1 MSSRTTRRPKSRSKP
16 TGSFRSQFEASVA
29 RSLKR
34 QSCEF
39 QYEAI
44 NLPYTVTRN
53 YKPDFVLENGIF
65 IECKGYLDSADQR
78 KMRAIKD
85 QYPDLDIRM
94 LFMRL
99 DGKVQGSKMTNLTW
113 CEKYDF
119 PYAQEKIPKGWINE
133 EKTNHQFLSG
143 TLFCDSPEDEHREE
157 GD

>member
-1 MSSRTTRRPKSRSKP
+1 MPAKK
-16 TGSFRSQFEASVA
+16 TGIFRSQFEASVA

-34 QSCEF
+34 QSCGF
-39 QYEAI
+39 LYEPL

-53 YKPDFVLENGIF
+53 YKPDFILENGIF

-78 KMRAIKD
+78 KMRAIKE

-94 LFMRL
+94 LFMKL
-99 DGKVQGSKMTNLTW
+99 DGKVQGSKMTNLLW

-119 PYAQEKIPKGWINE
+119 QYAQEKIPKEWINE
-133 EKTNHQFLSG
+133 DKTNHKYVGG
-143 TLFCDSPEDEHREE
+143 TLFSDSSEDGHREE